1 MVLLGS
7 NGTIASATT
16 WTFDSGTEGWTVVAD
31 PFRGHVATPASQPAT
46 FDATIGLPSGS
57 LQVGDVYFATSIAAP
72 ASALGDRSDLYGTE
86 LSYDI
91 FVRASDFVD
100 YPAAT
105 LNGGTMSLYYD
116 LASPSVGVWES
127 VQIPLSEAGW
137 KVGVTDTAATQAEFQ
152 SVLSALSGIYILTE
166 WVTGASDNTNIDNI
180 HIDAIPE
187 PSTLCLMF
195 VALAVPLTVRRKRGL
210 SCD

>member
-7 NGTIASATT
+7 YGTTAFATT
-16 WTFDSGTEGWTVVAD
+16 WTFDSDAEGWEIVSD
-31 PFRGHVATPASQPAT
+31 PFRGHVATPSSQPAT
-46 FDATIGLPSGS
+46 FDATTGLPAGS
-57 LQVGDVYFATSIAAP
+57 LRVGDVYFATSISAP
-72 ASALGDRSDLYGTE
+72 ASVLGNRLDLYGTE

-91 FVRASDFVD
+91 LLELSDDVA

-116 LASPSVGVWES
+116 LDSPPVGVWEN

-137 KVGVTDTAATQAEFQ
+137 RVGVTDTPATQAEFQ
-152 SVLSALSGIYILTE
+152 SVLSTLSGIYILTE
-166 WVTGASDNTNIDNI
+166 WYTGDDDTSVDNI
-180 HIDAIPE
+180 SIGIIPE
-187 PSTLCLMF
+187 PSTLCLAF
-195 VALAVPLTVRRKRGL
+195 VALAVPLAVRRKRGL